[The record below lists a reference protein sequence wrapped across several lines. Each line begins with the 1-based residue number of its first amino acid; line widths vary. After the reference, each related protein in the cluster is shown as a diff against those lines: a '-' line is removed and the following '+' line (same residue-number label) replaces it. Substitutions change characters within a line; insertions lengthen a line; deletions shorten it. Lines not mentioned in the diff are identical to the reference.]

1 MACVARQQP
10 ENVAFAPLQAK
21 MAAEQGLAR
30 RAQDK
35 GGPMIVLRGVD
46 GKVFTRSDAWLELA
60 RALGGG
66 WRCLSGFNWIP
77 RALRDWIY
85 QVVADN
91 RHLLFGKADSC
102 SLADPVVAKRLR
114 E

>member
-1 MACVARQQP
+1 
-10 ENVAFAPLQAK
+10 
-21 MAAEQGLAR
+21 
-30 RAQDK
+30 
-35 GGPMIVLRGVD
+35 MIVLRELD

-66 WRCLSGFNWIP
+66 WRVLRVFQWVP
-77 RALRDWIY
+77 RPLRDWVY

-91 RHLLFGKADSC
+91 RHLLFGETDSC
-102 SLADPVVAKRLR
+102 SLADPAVAKRLR